1 MTATLI
7 RARSPS
13 AKPPVIISVNGTMI
27 PRSAIAREAQHHPA
41 DSALA
46 SWHAAAEALVIREL
60 LLQEARAQDV
70 RASPLTDEALRR
82 ETDEEAQIRE
92 LVDREVTVPVPTEEE
107 LRRCYDAMRSR
118 FRSPELCEAR
128 HILIA
133 ARASDAEAYAA
144 ARAKAEALAVELAAE
159 PGLFEAL
166 ARDHSACASAGE
178 GGYLGQLTPEETT
191 PEFSAA
197 LTKLAE
203 GETTREPVET
213 RYGFHLIRLERR
225 IIGKDLPF
233 EAVSARIGEYLADR
247 ARHTATAQ
255 YIARLVS
262 RAEIFGIEIAGA
274 VAHRVN

>member
-1 MTATLI
+1 VTETLI

-13 AKPPVIISVNGTMI
+13 TKPPVVISVNGTAI

-41 DSALA
+41 ESASA

-60 LLQEARAQDV
+60 LLQEARAQGV

-92 LVDREVTVPVPTEEE
+92 LVDREVIVPVPTDEE
-107 LRRCYDAMRSR
+107 LRRYYAATRSR
-118 FRSPELCEAR
+118 FRSPELSEAR

-144 ARAKAEALAVELAAE
+144 ARAKAEALAAELAAE

-166 ARDHSACASAGE
+166 AQDHSACASAGE

-197 LTKLAE
+197 LAKLAE
-203 GETTREPVET
+203 GETTREPIET

-225 IIGKDLPF
+225 IAGKDLPF
-233 EAVSARIGEYLADR
+233 EAVSARIGEYLAER
-247 ARHTATAQ
+247 ARHMATAQ

-262 RAEIFGIEIAGA
+262 RVEIVGIEIAGA
-274 VAHRVN
+274 TAHSVN